1 MFSRLSSGVK
11 SARRVIEIFELFDRY
26 QYPVSLTHLSDKLGY
41 PPSSTLALLK
51 SLQMLGYIAYD
62 PGRKTYVPTMRV
74 AMLGDWVRG
83 QVLRNGV
90 IVTLMTDLQVETDAN
105 VMLAIQNDL
114 HTQYV
119 HTVQSRKLLRYYI
132 QPGLQR
138 PICRSAAG
146 LALLSQQSLEQIRKL
161 LKRIATRSRD
171 PHDLV
176 PEDELFKMLEQIV
189 QQGYVYSD
197 QITDGVGTVAIALP
211 TQPGQMHMA
220 LGVAGASRKIQPNAA
235 RIAAIMH
242 RLVSEQLKN

>member
-1 MFSRLSSGVK
+1 VK
-11 SARRVIEIFELFDRY
+11 SARRVIEILELFDHS
-26 QYPVSLTHLSDKLGY
+26 QYPMSLTQLSDKLGY

-51 SLQMLGYIAYD
+51 SLQTLGYIAYD

-83 QVLRNGV
+83 QVLRNGA
-90 IVTLMTDLQVETDAN
+90 IVTLMADLQVETDAN

-114 HTQYV
+114 HMQYV

-146 LALLSQQSLEQIRKL
+146 LALLSQQSPGHVSKL
-161 LKRIATRSRD
+161 LKRIAARGDD

-176 PEDELFKMLEQIV
+176 PEDELFKMLEQVV
-189 QQGYVYSD
+189 QQGYAYSD
-197 QITDGVGTVAIALP
+197 QITHGIGTVAIALP
-211 TQPGQMHMA
+211 TQPGQMPMA
-220 LGVAGASRKIQPNAA
+220 LGIAGASGKIQPNAA
-235 RIAAIMH
+235 KIAETMH
-242 RLVSEQLKN
+242 RLVAERLND